1 MYNLL
6 IIDDEPLILESL
18 YQMVLKKKK
27 EQLYLFK
34 ATNGPEALRIF
45 ESRHIDIMMTDICM
59 PGMDGIRLQEIV
71 REKWP
76 DCQVIFLTGQKE
88 FALAKRAVTPGVI
101 SYVLKTEE
109 DSAILS
115 AIDMAWERLE
125 KLYSDRARVMGLHRS
140 LQEAIPV
147 MKRDCVKSILYN
159 TSQEDGIPSGLS
171 EQLRVVNPDFQADA
185 PFLLFLTDLS
195 ETPDTME
202 QEAVRE
208 ILDQTV
214 PGKYVRLS
222 AFSEKNILC
231 FFLQGEISVKLL
243 REFLDIALNMC
254 EKSGLR
260 KPDIYIFGQPVSVKD
275 AADAWYFLNC
285 RRIELGVENGISVCL
300 PDKTGTE
307 AQAAGIACEDAI
319 DRELLDNY
327 LIQLDRDGWLN
338 AVRNLFLRAGQ
349 GGEMQRIS
357 AYMETAAS
365 LLMAIRQYIPQ
376 ENSFLD
382 EAGLRRLSNYQYHEN
397 FKAACAWL
405 TELSERYFL
414 ERERARTD
422 ARSYLIR
429 RVNRYVEEHLAD
441 DVSLVG
447 IGDHL
452 GLSASYLS
460 RLYKEVAG
468 ISLNRYIADRRISAA
483 KRLLADETIKMQ
495 SIAEQT
501 GLRSASYFT
510 HYFKRYTG
518 STPQEYRKNLNGVR
532 DAAAGGEERKG
543 EEENE
548 DETDRGG
555 AAGHA

>member
-159 TSQEDGIPSGLS
+159 RSHEDGIPSGLS

-222 AFSEKNILC
+222 AFPKK
-231 FFLQGEISVKLL
+231 IS
-243 REFLDIALNMC
+243 
-254 EKSGLR
+254 
-260 KPDIYIFGQPVSVKD
+260 
-275 AADAWYFLNC
+275 
-285 RRIELGVENGISVCL
+285 
-300 PDKTGTE
+300 
-307 AQAAGIACEDAI
+307 
-319 DRELLDNY
+319 
-327 LIQLDRDGWLN
+327 
-338 AVRNLFLRAGQ
+338 
-349 GGEMQRIS
+349 S
-357 AYMETAAS
+357 AFS
-365 LLMAIRQYIPQ
+365 
-376 ENSFLD
+376 
-382 EAGLRRLSNYQYHEN
+382 
-397 FKAACAWL
+397 C
-405 TELSERYFL
+405 
-414 ERERARTD
+414 RER
-422 ARSYLIR
+422 
-429 RVNRYVEEHLAD
+429 
-441 DVSLVG
+441 
-447 IGDHL
+447 
-452 GLSASYLS
+452 SA
-460 RLYKEVAG
+460 
-468 ISLNRYIADRRISAA
+468 
-483 KRLLADETIKMQ
+483 
-495 SIAEQT
+495 
-501 GLRSASYFT
+501 
-510 HYFKRYTG
+510 
-518 STPQEYRKNLNGVR
+518 
-532 DAAAGGEERKG
+532 
-543 EEENE
+543 
-548 DETDRGG
+548 
-555 AAGHA
+555 